1 MRLDLVNL
9 SKASESELDDL
20 VNVVTGRITG
30 SLDVETF
37 RDELIHLQWYILR
50 NIENREGI

>member
-9 SKASESELDDL
+9 SRASESELDDL
-20 VNVVTGRITG
+20 VNVITG
-30 SLDVETF
+30 FTTGNLDKKTFVEK
-37 RDELIHLQWYILR
+37 LIHLQWYILR